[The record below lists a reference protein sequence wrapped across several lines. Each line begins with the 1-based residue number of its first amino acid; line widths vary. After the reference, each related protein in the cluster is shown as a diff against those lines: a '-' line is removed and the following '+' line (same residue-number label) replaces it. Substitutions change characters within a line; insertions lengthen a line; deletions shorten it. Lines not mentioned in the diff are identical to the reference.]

1 MSLRSSVSKVSRMKT
16 PIKRTSSIQSSVIT
30 GMGKTQSIQEPVKAK
45 PMVNYAKMKVE
56 QVVKAHMD

>member
-1 MSLRSSVSKVSRMKT
+1 MKT